1 MYFGSIL
8 CQTNDG
14 IIELS
19 PCKRFLKLAFNN
31 ILIIN
36 SVGEFEAFFTTILEC
51 YERTRNCKEMTRRN
65 ILFSTQ
71 TADLK
76 LYFSPL
82 EIKQLHYLIE
92 SAVLKTKDY
101 V

>member
-1 MYFGSIL
+1 M
-8 CQTNDG
+8 
-14 IIELS
+14 ELS
-19 PCKRFLKLAFNN
+19 PCKRFLKLTFNN

-36 SVGEFEAFFTTILEC
+36 SVDEFEAFFTTLLEC
-51 YERTRNCKEMTRRN
+51 YEHTRYCNEMTKRS

-76 LYFSPL
+76 LCFSPL
-82 EIKQLHYLIE
+82 EIKQFHYLIE
-92 SAVLKTKDY
+92 SAVLKTKEY